1 MIFKTYHLSRH
12 EVVINTFHNQ
22 VGFVPASVLEQLKK
36 YPKVFTISKSAV
48 TISEGLQTP
57 EERNKALETVLLDL
71 RKQNIFEA
79 LRGWRD
85 ECYDIKE
92 HFSSPALFKMERSAT
107 PLFGLR
113 QYGIH
118 INGFVRHSTRGG
130 CLWLQR
136 RSPTKQTY
144 PGSIKTIASAQ
155 PCMTKPKVSWTVWLA
170 AALQQG

>member
-1 MIFKTYHLSRH
+1 MIFKTYHLSHH
-12 EVVINTFHNQ
+12 EVVINTFHQ
-22 VGFVPASVLEQLKK
+22 VGFVPASVLEQLQK

-118 INGFVRHSTRGG
+118 INGFVRHSTRGS

-144 PGSIKTIASAQ
+144 PGSRKNIASAQ

-170 AALQQG
+170 EALQQG